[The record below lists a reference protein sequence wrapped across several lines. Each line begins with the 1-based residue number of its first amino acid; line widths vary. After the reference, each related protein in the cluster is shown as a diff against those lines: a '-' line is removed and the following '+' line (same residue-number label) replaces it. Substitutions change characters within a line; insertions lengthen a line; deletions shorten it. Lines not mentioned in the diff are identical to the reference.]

1 MKKILIP
8 AALLLIGNEIISLAA
23 LCFLGALACAALLKC
38 AAEGGV

>member
-23 LCFLGALACAALLKC
+23 LCVLSGIAVAALFKC
-38 AAEGGV
+38 AAEVGY

>member
-23 LCFLGALACAALLKC
+23 LCFLVDMATWTLFKF
-38 AAEGGV
+38 AAEAGV

>member
-23 LCFLGALACAALLKC
+23 LCFLGGLAAFSLLKC
-38 AAEGGV
+38 AAEVGV

>member
-23 LCFLGALACAALLKC
+23 LCFLCGLAAAALLKC
-38 AAEGGV
+38 AAEAGV